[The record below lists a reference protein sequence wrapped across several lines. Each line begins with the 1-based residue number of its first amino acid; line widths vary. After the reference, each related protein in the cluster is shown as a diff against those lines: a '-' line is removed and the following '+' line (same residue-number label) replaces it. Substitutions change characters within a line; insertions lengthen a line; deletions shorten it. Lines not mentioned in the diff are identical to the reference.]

1 MLGSEEGVK
10 RLMEPSSLALI
21 GFLSIFVGVLIGG
34 IGIGGILLVPM
45 LTFIFGMGV
54 HEAIGAAMFS
64 YIFSGLV
71 GAVLY
76 ARQRSIRWNM
86 AFWLFAG
93 AIPAA
98 FAGAFLSS
106 VIPSW
111 GLELFIAL
119 LIISA
124 GVNAVMSQGDD
135 ETMERTLKRPALV
148 GIGTITGVGSA
159 LSGTGGPL
167 VLVPVLVWLK
177 VPVLT
182 AVGLSQ
188 AVQLPIASLATVGN
202 FKYGSVNMTVGVTLA
217 LALMIGAAIGARIAH
232 SISRDFLQNIVAWV
246 LVLVGIFMVVRLVLN
261 WPGT

>member
-1 MLGSEEGVK
+1 MEML
-10 RLMEPSSLALI
+10 SLALI
-21 GFLSIFVGVLIGG
+21 GFLSIFVGILIGG

-45 LTFIFGMGV
+45 LTFVFGMGV
-54 HEAIGAAMFS
+54 HEAIGSAMFS
-64 YIFSGLV
+64 YIFSGFV

-76 ARQRSIRWNM
+76 ARERSIRWNM
-86 AFWLFAG
+86 AFWLFVG

-106 VIPSW
+106 IIPSW

-119 LIISA
+119 LIIFA
-124 GVNAVMSQGDD
+124 GTNAVISKDGSPTK
-135 ETMERTLKRPALV
+135 EYILNKVSLI
-148 GIGTITGVGSA
+148 GIGTITGIGSA

-188 AVQLPIASLATVGN
+188 AVQLPIATLATAGN
-202 FKYGSVNMTVGVTLA
+202 LLYGSVNMSVSITLA
-217 LALMIGAAIGARIAH
+217 LSLMIGASIGARIAH
-232 SISRDFLQNIVAWV
+232 AISRKMLKNIVAWV
-246 LVLVGIFMVVRLVLN
+246 LVFVGIFMVLRLV
-261 WPGT
+261 

>member
-1 MLGSEEGVK
+1 MEML
-10 RLMEPSSLALI
+10 SLALI
-21 GFLSIFVGVLIGG
+21 GFLSIFVGILIGG

-45 LTFIFGMGV
+45 LTLVFGMGV
-54 HEAIGAAMFS
+54 HEAIGSAMFS
-64 YIFSGLV
+64 YIFSGFV

-76 ARQRSIRWNM
+76 ARERSIRWNM
-86 AFWLFAG
+86 AFWLFVG

-106 VIPSW
+106 IIPSW

-119 LIISA
+119 LIIFA
-124 GVNAVMSQGDD
+124 GTNAVISKD
-135 ETMERTLKRPALV
+135 ESPTKEYILNKASLI
-148 GIGTITGVGSA
+148 GIGTITGIGSA

-188 AVQLPIASLATVGN
+188 AVQLPIATLATAGN
-202 FKYGSVNMTVGVTLA
+202 LLYGSVNMSVSITLA
-217 LALMIGAAIGARIAH
+217 LSLMIGASIGARIAH
-232 SISRDFLQNIVAWV
+232 AISRKMLKNIVAWV
-246 LVLVGIFMVVRLVLN
+246 LVFVGIFMVLRLV
-261 WPGT
+261 

>member
-1 MLGSEEGVK
+1 
-10 RLMEPSSLALI
+10 MEVSTLALI
-21 GFLSIFVGVLIGG
+21 GILSIFVGILIGS

-45 LTFIFGMGV
+45 LTVVFGLGV

-64 YIFSGLV
+64 YMFSGVV

-76 ARQRSIRWNM
+76 ARKGSIRWNM

-106 VIPSW
+106 VISSR

-119 LIISA
+119 LVIFA
-124 GVNAVMSQGDD
+124 GANAVFSRGKDD
-135 ETMERTLKRPALV
+135 KEERTLDGPALI
-148 GIGTITGVGSA
+148 GIGAVTGVGSA

-167 VLVPVLVWLK
+167 VLVPILVWLK

-188 AVQLPIASLATVGN
+188 AVQLPIAALATAGN
-202 FKYGSVNMTVGVTLA
+202 FIYGSVNMAVGVTLA
-217 LALMIGAAIGARIAH
+217 LALMIGAAIGVRIAH
-232 SISRDFLQNIVAWV
+232 AVSRNTLRNFVAWV
-246 LVLVGIFMVVRLVLN
+246 LVGVGIFMIIRVVS
-261 WPGT
+261 G